1 MSLGASRFT
10 AFLAVLAMAGMA
22 FTFWWAI
29 QTRLE
34 MKAAASSRPDR
45 PAPQKFTGRVG
56 QRPDAR
62 ASDTRASDTRT
73 PDTRT
78 SDTRAGGGFE
88 LAGHTSAM
96 PADTG
101 AAPGSTSASIRT
113 RFPDLPQTAA
123 LQGQANMPLPM
134 LLPPQQ
140 AQPEPAPVAVPT
152 KFVEPPAYAAA
163 APPPPPPPPAPAP
176 ARDSGRRHARAAVT
190 PPPVAAAPATP
201 KRFYVEK
208 YFDLGEYHYRRRTCE
223 PPNMPD
229 VCFMPPTGHDP
240 IIVVARP

>member
-62 ASDTRASDTRT
+62 ASDTRT
-73 PDTRT
+73 PNTRT

-123 LQGQANMPLPM
+123 LQQRGQANMPLPM

-140 AQPEPAPVAVPT
+140 AQPEPAPVPVPT
-152 KFVEPPAYAAA
+152 KFVDPPAYAAA
-163 APPPPPPPPAPAP
+163 APPPPPPPAPAP
-176 ARDSGRRHARAAVT
+176 AHDSGRRHARAAVT

-229 VCFMPPTGHDP
+229 VCFMPSTGHDP